1 MRITRSVRGIET
13 NDVGEAPEVAPPPPP
28 PPPVAPPRGSD
39 DAAFD
44 DSTPAPAQTKPL
56 ELADGFSGRLQVEL
70 DGRQTEVTAV
80 SGMLYLEGRE
90 VGRVAQQSNGQLQV
104 LVNGQTSV
112 AQPMTAGATST
123 AAQQETWPNGPPS
136 SYVKTRFPP
145 TPETQ
150 PDRQLMI
157 DTVLAVLPAEQR
169 EPTRAFIET
178 GGAFGATSATEGE
191 SKPGGVSDESL
202 RKAFDAVL
210 AARNSP
216 GQKTLELSLVPT
228 RIDTRQVNDESS
240 SRIEVT
246 RAEGEPKKL
255 SLSLDVD
262 ARGRVN
268 GAPLVADQL
277 TRLGTETE
285 RVPVEEK
292 QLALEEA
299 GVPREWLG
307 WASEEQKTQALA
319 RIREAALTP
328 GEKTIDLS
336 FDRTETVGGGDGDS
350 RVETRRVEGKF
361 TLKVDDQGNVG
372 GKPLRIDV
380 AVATTNQ
387 FDQLSVADK
396 KAMLQQ
402 VGLPKE
408 DVDVIA
414 PDRMTA
420 ILTRVA
426 MMTREPGEHSIEV
439 DTGPEKFRIAAKV
452 AANGDLEGIG
462 AEKLPKPKK
471 QKWYQKALGPILTIA
486 SFVFPAAAPFI
497 RIAQAGLAIANG
509 ARGLNLV
516 GAVVGAAAG
525 LSSAGIITGSA
536 ATFVNT
542 ANQVVGT
549 ARAVQGAVQGFRNGD
564 VLGGLSSAIS
574 AGTQAAGLLG
584 DQGVDVTQA
593 RNFLLRAG
601 DAVGIANQVNG
612 TIRAFRSG
620 DVLGGLG
627 GALDLANG
635 QGLLGENGGTIR
647 TAVGLAGAIRN
658 RDFEGAFDGLNSLS
672 LGLTG
677 RDVLGRPPRNAAGD
691 ADAGGDDDSTTP
703 ATTTGATT
711 TTVAEEDPWN
721 SEPPPEPSEIFG
733 PPAPPEEVAPPQGT
747 ITVGSGQSLTSL
759 AAKYLGDASKWPL
772 LYLYNQDLIGADP
785 NKLQAGATLNLPP
798 EGFDPSR
805 ADQND
810 AIRTAARRETP
821 PSPSDDD
828 YLGSG
833 IIGYAEGED
842 GPEPVKSTMTPAER
856 AAEVEKVKASLDPD
870 RLKKNGFEL
879 VKTLGDLNTIIGNPQ
894 VAADVLEGLKRGD
907 FSALGKL
914 MADETTAAKL
924 IEAAGKVDPKSA
936 ARFGALSTLA
946 TFGTG
951 AIAGYEALAD
961 SASTSAGGKTA
972 NVIGAMAVEVLLG
985 KASPQLDIL
994 DAVTNAAGR
1003 AFGSKLI
1010 ENSGVKKN
1018 LAAGLQNLFVFAEAI
1033 GAPPGKRE
1041 ELITRLA
1048 DKILAEDGPVIVRG
1062 YYRIG
1067 EVIANTAPVDWAI
1080 DRLAEASARRSLA
1093 DQAAQ
1098 NRARLQERVRRIQTN
1113 G

>member
-1 MRITRSVRGIET
+1 MRVTRSVRGIET

-28 PPPVAPPRGSD
+28 PPVAPPRGSD

-44 DSTPAPAQTKPL
+44 DATATPAQTKPL
-56 ELADGFSGRLQVEL
+56 AVEGFGGRLQVEL

-80 SGMLYLEGRE
+80 SGMLYVEGRE
-90 VGRVAQQSNGQLQV
+90 VGRVGEQRDGQLQV
-104 LVNGQTSV
+104 FVNGQERV
-112 AQPMTAGATST
+112 AQPMTAGTTST
-123 AAQQETWPNGPPS
+123 SSQQETWPNGPPS

-178 GGAFGATSATEGE
+178 GGAFGASLEPGSE

-240 SRIEVT
+240 SRTEVT
-246 RAEGEPKKL
+246 RAEGAPKKL
-255 SLSLDVD
+255 SVSLDVD

-319 RIREAALTP
+319 RIRDAALTP

-336 FDRTETVGGGDGDS
+336 FDRTENVGGGDGDT

-361 TLKVDDQGNVG
+361 TLKVDEQGNVG

-462 AEKLPKPKK
+462 AEKLPKEKK
-471 QKWYQKALGPILTIA
+471 QKWYQKALGPILTVA

-497 RIAQAGLAIANG
+497 RIVQAGLAIANG

-525 LSSAGIITGSA
+525 LSGAGIITGSA
-536 ATFVNT
+536 ANFINT

-549 ARAVQGAVQGFRNGD
+549 ARAVQGAVQGFRSGD

-574 AGTQAAGLLG
+574 AGSQATGLLA
-584 DQGVDVTQA
+584 DQGVDVSQA
-593 RNFLLRAG
+593 RNFLREAG
-601 DAVGIANQVNG
+601 NAVGIANQVNG
-612 TIRAFRSG
+612 TIRAFRNG

-627 GALDLANG
+627 GALDLANR
-635 QGLLGENGGTIR
+635 QGLLGEDGATIR

-658 RDFEGAFDGLNSLS
+658 RDVGGALEG
-672 LGLTG
+672 LGTL
-677 RDVLGRPPRNAAGD
+677 LGPRITNEGV
-691 ADAGGDDDSTTP
+691 
-703 ATTTGATT
+703 TTTDGSTSLTAQ
-711 TTVAEEDPWN
+711 PG
-721 SEPPPEPSEIFG
+721 EPPPPID
-733 PPAPPEEVAPPQGT
+733 EV
-747 ITVGSGQSLTSL
+747 IEL
-759 AAKYLGDASKWPL
+759 D
-772 LYLYNQDLIGADP
+772 
-785 NKLQAGATLNLPP
+785 TLP
-798 EGFDPSR
+798 
-805 ADQND
+805 
-810 AIRTAARRETP
+810 
-821 PSPSDDD
+821 
-828 YLGSG
+828 
-833 IIGYAEGED
+833 
-842 GPEPVKSTMTPAER
+842 
-856 AAEVEKVKASLDPD
+856 SLDPADLEKFRLAPAPVTVQRGDSLTAIATRAGDLSRLPELYAYNARLIGGDPNLIKPGQVLEIPPPEFQLSNED
-870 RLKKNGFEL
+870 RSKFYALAHLPPTPPPPPPSTLDARDLRAAQPELTPYTRQAMDDLARATREISEAKTPDLLQQALDLAATAKFKLDIGLGIKQIIVSFDKDGLHLDLKTQAKLEPKIEGRLGIVKLAVEPNVVINGDGIAIETKVSGGVGPVSVGFKGTTGTGGEKFETVVGLKGDIAGVGLKAFGFGLKGGFE
-879 VKTLGDLNTIIGNPQ
+879 VNPTQ
-894 VAADVLEGLKRGD
+894 EKAPKR
-907 FSALGKL
+907 
-914 MADETTAAKL
+914 
-924 IEAAGKVDPKSA
+924 
-936 ARFGALSTLA
+936 
-946 TFGTG
+946 
-951 AIAGYEALAD
+951 
-961 SASTSAGGKTA
+961 
-972 NVIGAMAVEVLLG
+972 
-985 KASPQLDIL
+985 
-994 DAVTNAAGR
+994 
-1003 AFGSKLI
+1003 
-1010 ENSGVKKN
+1010 
-1018 LAAGLQNLFVFAEAI
+1018 
-1033 GAPPGKRE
+1033 
-1041 ELITRLA
+1041 
-1048 DKILAEDGPVIVRG
+1048 
-1062 YYRIG
+1062 
-1067 EVIANTAPVDWAI
+1067 
-1080 DRLAEASARRSLA
+1080 
-1093 DQAAQ
+1093 
-1098 NRARLQERVRRIQTN
+1098 
-1113 G
+1113 